1 LPGRG
6 KSFIARKLQSF
17 LTWRGSACKIFNV
30 GKYRRH
36 VQATISASAD
46 VPLDPSDAVRIEA
59 GACNANFFDS
69 HNPQANALRQEAAEE
84 ALRDM
89 LEFLDNDVDTDEL
102 SAMDSTSTVNS
113 TRFPRRLSGDDESA
127 AVTKKTKVTDRIAI
141 YDATNS
147 TISRR
152 NWLLEQCTSPEKRG
166 DKTTGIVFVESVC
179 DDDEL
184 LEENFRFKV
193 RNSPDFAGMTEDEAL
208 NDLRLR
214 VKKYEEQYQ
223 TIEDDTLSYI
233 KIYNL
238 SSKLLVN
245 LIYGRCAKVI
255 VPCLMS
261 WNIGSRP
268 IYLCRSGETEPWP
281 ENADKKRKGTRGDHL
296 GPKGHEFRRAL
307 ASFIEK
313 EGYEFA
319 NTRDGALRE
328 AFAPRTQTT
337 GTSKTGL
344 ARSMYYKDL
353 GDSTIELP
361 FNVHILTSTMP
372 RAVETA
378 TWEEFPFK
386 INEIPNLNPL
396 DKGDYSGM
404 ELDEIKE
411 KDPEWYSML
420 EKDPFR
426 TRYVTECHTYQFCLT
441 NSLLDYISFGLKIS
455 RR

>member
-1 LPGRG
+1 MP
-6 KSFIARKLQSF
+6 F
-17 LTWRGSACKIFNV
+17 LGGGLGHCKFTNFEAFYQCKVFNV
-30 GKYRRH
+30 GKYRRQ
-36 VQATISASAD
+36 VQATIGAPSNENE
-46 VPLDPSDAVRIEA
+46 DPSDAVRKEA

-84 ALRDM
+84 ALKDM
-89 LEFLDNDVDTDEL
+89 LEFLDNDSDDE
-102 SAMDSTSTVNS
+102 DSPEISTTPS
-113 TRFPRRLSGDDESA
+113 LFPRRLSNDDG
-127 AVTKKTKVTDRIAI
+127 VIMTKKTKVTDRIAI

-147 TISRR
+147 TVSRR
-152 NWLLEQCTSPEKRG
+152 KWLLEQCTSPEKRG
-166 DKTTGIVFVESVC
+166 DKTTGIVFVESLC
-179 DDDEL
+179 DDEEL

-193 RNSPDFAGMTEDEAL
+193 RNSPDFAGMTEEEAI

-214 VKKYEEQYQ
+214 VQKYEEAYE

-245 LIYGRCAKVI
+245 LIYGRCAKVM

-268 IYLCRSGETEPWP
+268 IYLCRAGETEPVSDDA
-281 ENADKKRKGTRGDHL
+281 NSKHKSARGVHL
-296 GPKGHEFRRAL
+296 GAQGHEFRRAL

-313 EGYEFA
+313 EGYDFA
-319 NTRDGALRE
+319 NLREGTLRE
-328 AFAPRTQTT
+328 AFAPRAQTT

-344 ARSMYYKDL
+344 ARTTNYKDL

-378 TWEEFPFK
+378 TWEEFPFQ
-386 INEIPNLNPL
+386 INQIPNLNPL
-396 DKGDYSGM
+396 DKGDFSGM
-404 ELDEIKE
+404 ELHEIKE
-411 KDPEWYSML
+411 KDPDWYSML

-426 TRYVTECHTYQFCLT
+426 TR
-441 NSLLDYISFGLKIS
+441 
-455 RR
+455 